1 MSDKQINRLFEA
13 LAPTSEQ
20 KEKMFHNIVVQ
31 SQNEA
36 KKQSRFTPERRLRP
50 ALLCAVLIGCL
61 TTTALAAAY
70 IGLDE
75 AFIKFLKPTNQEQA
89 QFLSNGAYIID
100 KQIKNENGTLTMKQ
114 VVGDSN
120 QTYILM
126 NFTALN
132 GTVLDADEY
141 RFESTSLRYDRSGKD
156 RFGYSWGFDV
166 LDDGHPNAN
175 SINLV
180 MKITTKHSL
189 AGRTF
194 DFEFENLQIR
204 NPLTEDFETVI
215 PGTWKTTVKLD
226 FKEYSSV
233 HQINQDID
241 MYGYKAVLK
250 TISIS
255 PISITLQL
263 ESNSLEEISSTADR
277 GKIDGKSL
285 DNFPITINYKDGSSE
300 TTNFFRGSDS
310 MDLITGQMFTNKT
323 FKNVIND
330 KEIKS
335 IVFFN
340 KEFPIND

>member
-1 MSDKQINRLFEA
+1 MSDNQINRLFEA

-20 KEKMFHNIVVQ
+20 KEKMFHNIVVH

-36 KKQSRFTPERRLRP
+36 KRQSRFTPARRLRP
-50 ALLCAVLIGCL
+50 ALLCAILIGCL

-70 IGLDE
+70 IGLDD
-75 AFIKFLKPTNQEQA
+75 AFLKFLKPANQEQA
-89 QFLSNGAYIID
+89 QFLSNGAYVID
-100 KQIKNENGTLTMKQ
+100 KHIKNENGTLTMKQ

-120 QTYILM
+120 RTFILM
-126 NFTALN
+126 NFTAPE

-141 RFESTSLRYDRSGKD
+141 RFESTYLRYDRSGKD
-156 RFGYSWGFDV
+156 RFGYSSGFDV
-166 LDDGHPNAN
+166 LDDGHPDDNN
-175 SINLV
+175 ISLI
-180 MKITTKHSL
+180 MKITTKNSL

-204 NPLTEDFETVI
+204 NPLTKDFETII

-226 FKEYSSV
+226 FKEYSNV
-233 HQINQDID
+233 YQIDQDID

-255 PISITLQL
+255 PISITLKL
-263 ESNSLEEISSTADR
+263 ESNSLEEISNTPDR
-277 GKIDGKSL
+277 GVIDGKSL
-285 DNFPITINYKDGSSE
+285 DNFPITINYKDGTSE
-300 TTNFFRGSDS
+300 TTNFFTGSVS

-330 KEIKS
+330 KGIKS

>member
-1 MSDKQINRLFEA
+1 MSNKQINRLFEA

-36 KKQSRFTPERRLRP
+36 KKQSRFTPKRRLRP

-70 IGLDE
+70 IGLDD
-75 AFIKFLKPTNQEQA
+75 ALLNFLKPANQEQA
-89 QFLSNGAYIID
+89 QFLSNGAYVID
-100 KQIKNENGTLTMKQ
+100 KQIQNENGTLTMKQ

-120 QTYILM
+120 RTFILM
-126 NFTALN
+126 NFTAPE

-141 RFESTSLRYDRSGKD
+141 RFESTYLRYDRSGRD
-156 RFGYSWGFDV
+156 RFGYSLGFDV
-166 LDDGHPNAN
+166 LDDGHPNDN

-189 AGRTF
+189 ARRTF

-204 NPLTEDFETVI
+204 NPVTKDFETII

-233 HQINQDID
+233 YQINQDID

-255 PISITLQL
+255 PISITLKL
-263 ESNSLEEISSTADR
+263 ESNSLREISNTADR

-300 TTNFFRGSDS
+300 TTNFFSGSDS

>member
-20 KEKMFHNIVVQ
+20 KEKMFHNIVVH

-36 KKQSRFTPERRLRP
+36 KRQSRFTPARRLRP
-50 ALLCAVLIGCL
+50 ALLCAILIGCL

-70 IGLDE
+70 IGLDD
-75 AFIKFLKPTNQEQA
+75 AFLKFLKPANQEQA
-89 QFLSNGAYIID
+89 QFLSNGAYVID

-120 QTYILM
+120 RTFILM
-126 NFTALN
+126 NFTAPE

-141 RFESTSLRYDRSGKD
+141 RFESTYLRYDRSGKD
-156 RFGYSWGFDV
+156 RFGYSSGFDV
-166 LDDGHPNAN
+166 LDDGHPDDNN
-175 SINLV
+175 ISLI
-180 MKITTKHSL
+180 MKITTKNSL

-204 NPLTEDFETVI
+204 NPLTKDFETII

-226 FKEYSSV
+226 FKEYSNV
-233 HQINQDID
+233 YQIDQDID

-255 PISITLQL
+255 PISITLKL
-263 ESNSLEEISSTADR
+263 ESNSLEEISNNPDR
-277 GKIDGKSL
+277 GVIDSKSL
-285 DNFPITINYKDGSSE
+285 DNFPITINYKDGTSE
-300 TTNFFRGSDS
+300 TTNFFTGSVS

-330 KEIKS
+330 KGIKS

>member
-20 KEKMFHNIVVQ
+20 KEKMFHNIVVH

-36 KKQSRFTPERRLRP
+36 KRQSRFTPARRLRP

-70 IGLDE
+70 IGLDD
-75 AFIKFLKPTNQEQA
+75 AFLKFLKPTNQEQA
-89 QFLSNGAYIID
+89 QFLSNGAYVID

-120 QTYILM
+120 RTFILM
-126 NFTALN
+126 NFTAPE

-141 RFESTSLRYDRSGKD
+141 RFESTFLRHDRSGKE

-166 LDDGHPNAN
+166 LDDGHPNDN
-175 SINLV
+175 NISLI
-180 MKITTKHSL
+180 MKITTKNSL

-204 NPLTEDFETVI
+204 NPLTKDFETII

-226 FKEYSSV
+226 FKEYSNV
-233 HQINQDID
+233 YQINQDID

-255 PISITLQL
+255 PISITLKL
-263 ESNSLEEISSTADR
+263 ESQSLREISNTPDR

-285 DNFPITINYKDGSSE
+285 DKFPITITYKDGTSE
-300 TTNFFRGSDS
+300 TTNFFTGSVN

-323 FKNVIND
+323 FKNLIND